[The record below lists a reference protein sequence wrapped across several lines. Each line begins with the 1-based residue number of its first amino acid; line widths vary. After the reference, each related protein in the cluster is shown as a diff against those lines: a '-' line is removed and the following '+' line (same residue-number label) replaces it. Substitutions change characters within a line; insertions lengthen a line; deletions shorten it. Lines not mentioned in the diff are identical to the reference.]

1 MTATSGLDTLTFV
14 PLDAENMAPTLAVV
28 IAAMRDNPQ
37 HIAAFGAD
45 PAVRLQKLQQMFGLM
60 SGNPALLKHSLVALR
75 DGRVVGVCGLIAPG
89 ECQPTTSQRLRM
101 IPGVLRLGFGPARRA
116 MSWLG
121 AWAKHDIAEP
131 HWHIG
136 PVAVDPALQGQGIG
150 SALMTEGMRTVDAAK
165 GVAYLETD
173 KEINVAFYQ
182 RQGFEVIAEDRV
194 LDTPNWF
201 MRRPAMSTEAQ
212 TAA

>member
-1 MTATSGLDTLTFV
+1 MQ
-14 PLDAENMAPTLAVV
+14 
-28 IAAMRDNPQ
+28 DNPQ
-37 HIAAFGAD
+37 HIAAFGSD
-45 PAVRLQKLQQMFGLM
+45 PADRKQKLQQMFGM
-60 SGNPALLKHSLVALR
+60 MAGNPALTKHSLVALQ
-75 DGRVVGVCGLIAPG
+75 DGRIVGVVGLVAPG

-116 MSWLG
+116 MTWLG

-150 SALMTEGMRTVDAAK
+150 SALMTAVDAAN

-173 KEINVAFYQ
+173 KDINVGFYEK
-182 RQGFEVIAEDRV
+182 QGFEVIAEDRI

-201 MRRPAMSTEAQ
+201 MRRPPSGTSAQ